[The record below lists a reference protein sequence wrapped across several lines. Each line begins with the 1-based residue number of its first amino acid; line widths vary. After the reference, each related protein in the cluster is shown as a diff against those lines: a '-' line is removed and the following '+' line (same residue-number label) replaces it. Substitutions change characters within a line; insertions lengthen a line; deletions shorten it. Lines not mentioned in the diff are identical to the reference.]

1 MLRKKKDPLRKG
13 FEILRDVRLLKDKLN
28 RIQTRIDERAEEL
41 TKKLVEL
48 QMKGDNYLSRRYAE
62 EIANL
67 KNLSKRLAVLMF
79 ILDKVDLAVQH
90 AIVRYE
96 FNTLAMELSGLIRE
110 VSKLPETKI
119 PDLGVLFA
127 DLEENIRELSD
138 MDYTD
143 LPVVDYNPPTNSEV
157 KAILE
162 EAKAAL
168 KEKLEPAS

>member
-1 MLRKKKDPLRKG
+1 
-13 FEILRDVRLLKDKLN
+13 
-28 RIQTRIDERAEEL
+28 L

-96 FNTLAMELSGLIRE
+96 FNTLATELSSLIRE
-110 VSKLPETKI
+110 VGKLPETKI

-143 LPVVDYNPPTNSEV
+143 LPVVDYNPPT
-157 KAILE
+157 
-162 EAKAAL
+162 
-168 KEKLEPAS
+168 